1 MDFRRL
7 LAYNEAYMQ
16 NETSQTPPL
25 TGSQPVATV
34 THPFQRIAVIGGGAW
49 GTALAT
55 VAARAGRDT
64 RLWMRDE
71 ALAATIA
78 ETSRNPRYLGDIS
91 LPRSI
96 RPTTDLATALEGA
109 EAVLLVTPSLTIRE
123 MAGRIGALAA
133 PGVPIF
139 VCAKGIEADTG
150 LLMSAV
156 VEEAAPGR
164 PIGTVTGPTFA
175 KETAAGHPTAV
186 TVACTSDPAIH
197 PAGRAAARMAM
208 ALTTGSF
215 RPYVSDD
222 MAGVEVGGAVKN
234 VIAIACGI
242 LAGAG
247 FGDNSRAAIITRGL
261 DEMKELAVRL
271 GGRRETVTGLGG
283 LGDLILTCSSRQ
295 SRNFSYGF
303 QRGQGI
309 PDEAVFE
316 GKPVV
321 VEGRHNAITV
331 TDLARKL
338 GLHMPICEMVRAI
351 TAEGQPIAIAFA
363 SYWAA
368 PISAEPRAMDLQLD
382 HPAVEAV
389 TRHFEDKFQ

>member
-1 MDFRRL
+1 MQSSDTRL
-7 LAYNEAYMQ
+7 PPSTGPASDTASIRAYD
-16 NETSQTPPL
+16 
-25 TGSQPVATV
+25 
-34 THPFQRIAVIGGGAW
+34 RIAVIGGGAW

-55 VAARAGRDT
+55 VAARAGRDV
-64 RLWMRDE
+64 RLWMRD
-71 ALAATIA
+71 AAQAEEIA
-78 ETSRNPRYLGDIS
+78 TSRTNSRYLGDLS

-96 RPTTDLATALEGA
+96 RPMTDMAQALDGA
-109 EAVLLVTPSLTIRE
+109 EVVLLVTPSTTIRE
-123 MAGRIGALAA
+123 MSERIGTLAA
-133 PGVPIF
+133 PDVPIF
-139 VCAKGIEADTG
+139 VCAKGIEAGTG

-156 VEEAAPGR
+156 VEEAAPDR
-164 PIGTVTGPTFA
+164 VIGTVTGPTFA
-175 KETAAGHPTAV
+175 SETAAGHPTAV
-186 TVACTSDPAIH
+186 TVACTSPQGTSPH
-197 PAGRAAARMAM
+197 SRAASRMAL

-261 DEMKELAVRL
+261 DEIKELAVRL

-303 QRGQGI
+303 QRGQGVS
-309 PDEAVFE
+309 DANVFE
-316 GKPVV
+316 GRPVV
-321 VEGRHNAITV
+321 VEGRHNAVTV

-338 GLHMPICEMVRAI
+338 GLEMPICEMVRAI
-351 TAEGQPIAIAFA
+351 TADGQPIAIAFA
-363 SYWAA
+363 NFWAA
-368 PISAEPRAMDLQLD
+368 PIRGEPRALDLEFD

>member
-1 MDFRRL
+1 
-7 LAYNEAYMQ
+7 MQ
-16 NETSQTPPL
+16 NETQTHPPHN
-25 TGSQPVATV
+25 GSQPVATV
-34 THPFQRIAVIGGGAW
+34 TRPFDRIAVIGGGAW

-71 ALAATIA
+71 ALAITVA
-78 ETSRNPRYLGDIS
+78 ETHRNPRYLGDIA
-91 LPRSI
+91 LPHSI
-96 RPTTDLATALEGA
+96 RPTTDLALALQGA
-109 EAVLLVTPSLTIRE
+109 EAVLLVTPSLTVRD
-123 MAGRIGALAA
+123 MAARVGALAA
-133 PGVPIF
+133 PGIPIF

-150 LLMSAV
+150 LLMSAL
-156 VEEAAPGR
+156 VEEVAPGR

-175 KETAAGHPTAV
+175 KETASGHPTAV
-186 TVACTSDPAIH
+186 TVACTAEPDLAPSERSAV
-197 PAGRAAARMAM
+197 RMAM
-208 ALTTGSF
+208 SLTTGSF

-261 DEMKELAVRL
+261 DEMKELAVHL

-303 QRGQGI
+303 QRGQGV
-309 PDEAVFE
+309 PDEAVFD

-331 TDLARKL
+331 TDLARRL
-338 GLHMPICEMVRAI
+338 GLNMPICEMVRAI

-363 SYWAA
+363 NYWAA
-368 PISAEPRAMDLQLD
+368 PISAEPRAMNLQLD
-382 HPAVEAV
+382 HPAVDAV

>member
-1 MDFRRL
+1 MQSSDTRL
-7 LAYNEAYMQ
+7 
-16 NETSQTPPL
+16 PPSPGPASD
-25 TGSQPVATV
+25 TASHKPYD
-34 THPFQRIAVIGGGAW
+34 RIAVIGGGAW
-49 GTALAT
+49 GTGLAT
-55 VAARAGRDT
+55 VAARAGRDV
-64 RLWMRDE
+64 RLWMRDPAQAE
-71 ALAATIA
+71 EMATRH
-78 ETSRNPRYLGDIS
+78 TNSRYLGDLA

-96 RPTTDLATALEGA
+96 RPMTDMAQALDGA
-109 EAVLLVTPSLTIRE
+109 EAVLLVTPSTTIRD

-156 VEEAAPGR
+156 VEEAAEGR
-164 PIGTVTGPTFA
+164 VIGTVTGPTFA
-175 KETAAGHPTAV
+175 AETAAGHPTAV
-186 TVACTSDPAIH
+186 TVACTSADDTPPRA
-197 PAGRAAARMAM
+197 RAASRMAL

-309 PDEAVFE
+309 PDAQVFE
-316 GKPVV
+316 GRPVV

-338 GLHMPICEMVRAI
+338 GLEMPICEMVRAI
-351 TAEGQPIAIAFA
+351 TAESQPIAIAFA
-363 SYWAA
+363 NFWAA
-368 PISAEPRAMDLQLD
+368 PLRGEPRALDLEFD